1 MNFLSQLLRGIA
13 FVPALVSGIEGLFGD
28 KSGDEKKDAA
38 MTFIQNALGAADAIA
53 EREIVNPEEF
63 RSGISLIIDGTV
75 KCLNSSAWAKNKTL
89 TASDS

>member
-1 MNFLSQLLRGIA
+1 MNDGTDGDGIA
-13 FVPALVSGIEGLFGD
+13 ALVSGIEGLFGN

-63 RSGISLIIDGTV
+63 LSGISLIIDGTV

-89 TASDS
+89 TASGS